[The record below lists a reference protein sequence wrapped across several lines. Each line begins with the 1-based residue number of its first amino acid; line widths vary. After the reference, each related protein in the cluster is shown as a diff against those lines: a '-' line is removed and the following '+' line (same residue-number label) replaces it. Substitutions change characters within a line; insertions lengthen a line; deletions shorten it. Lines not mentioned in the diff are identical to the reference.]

1 MNFYKHWIGD
11 YGRDTA
17 DLSLLEHGAYRLLL
31 DAYYAVDGDFPVEY
45 DRLYRIARAYTPDE
59 QQAVRTVADRFFP
72 KRAGADASAYASGD
86 ASAYAGPVRRN
97 TRADREIGDAR
108 EYVEAQRRRAR
119 TRWTGKAPD
128 TDAGADARALQDAV
142 AMPVHMPVHMPA
154 QYPND
159 ASHSH
164 SHSHSHSLRAINQ
177 SHEEEGASR
186 TPASA
191 SAPPA
196 LLAYFDGDVRDA
208 YCAMRQAAPS
218 GPAFDAT
225 LRAEQVGMRTGKALT
240 WEQIGGALMDLWAN
254 GQGWNANLF
263 RGYVR
268 KQASVPRPAEQESTD
283 DYLARLQQE
292 YAAKGIYA

>member
-11 YGRDTA
+11 YQRDTA

-31 DAYYAVDGDFPVEY
+31 DAYYAADGDFPVEY

-86 ASAYAGPVRRN
+86 ASAYAGAMRRN
-97 TRADREIGDAR
+97 GRADREIGDAR

-119 TRWTGKAPD
+119 TRWTGKAGEQ
-128 TDAGADARALQDAV
+128 DAGASASASARASHDAG
-142 AMPVHMPVHMPA
+142 AMPAHMPV

-164 SHSHSHSLRAINQ
+164 SHSHSQKSVTN
-177 SHEEEGASR
+177 SHQPEAEEEGAAR
-186 TPASA
+186 PSA

-196 LLAYFDGDVRDA
+196 LLAHFDGDVRDA
-208 YCAMRQAAPS
+208 YLAMRQSAPNAS
-218 GPAFDAT
+218 GFDAT
-225 LRAEQVGMRTGKALT
+225 LRAEQVGMRTGKAAT

-263 RGYVR
+263 RGYLR
-268 KQASVPRPAEQESTD
+268 KQTAVPAAEQESTD
-283 DYLARLQQE
+283 DYLERLRQE